1 MKGRR
6 REGKREEGGKGGGAE
21 GEWRVKGKKEGGKEG
36 GREGG
41 EKGDPLTVTQL
52 LRGNLTA
59 ISSHTRKPKV
69 AGEGQGGTG
78 RVNAREENKE
88 KSEHK
93 RERGGKKEVERRVQ
107 RIKCVHFAHIK
118 RLTYDGKDEGV
129 SEIVVERQFHIA
141 LPQTQCSSCGHEGQ
155 EDVESWSRN

>member
-1 MKGRR
+1 M
-6 REGKREEGGKGGGAE
+6 
-21 GEWRVKGKKEGGKEG
+21 KGKKEGGKEG

-41 EKGDPLTVTQL
+41 EKGDSLTVTQL

-69 AGEGQGGTG
+69 AGEGEGGTG

-93 RERGGKKEVERRVQ
+93 RERGGKKGVERRVQ
-107 RIKCVHFAHIK
+107 RIKCVHFAHAE

-129 SEIVVERQFHIA
+129 SEMVVERQFHIV
-141 LPQTQCSSCGHEGQ
+141 LPQTQCSSCGHKRR
-155 EDVESWSRN
+155 EDVESCQETNSSSTVGMGMRLT